1 MLEMT
6 KYLQETFFSGQREGW
21 VLPMVESRVW
31 QPGTILHPSQK
42 WALGWGHRGSPT
54 PGNQAPL
61 WGRTGWGPT
70 LAGQG
75 RAGQAKAIGSC
86 RPALLQRH
94 WERVCETLGSW
105 PWAGRGESRGLGR
118 DRKALHC
125 PQGSDIFKLEL
136 SGVIPLDT
144 KVLTLLT
151 HQKVVKEH
159 WKMIAS

>member
-6 KYLQETFFSGQREGW
+6 KYLQETFFSGQCEGW
-21 VLPMVESRVW
+21 VLPMVGSRVW
-31 QPGTILHPSQK
+31 QSGTILHPSQK
-42 WALGWGHRGSPT
+42 WAPGRGHRGSPT

-75 RAGQAKAIGSC
+75 RPK
-86 RPALLQRH
+86 LLGAADQPCCH
-94 WERVCETLGSW
+94 WERGCETLGSW